1 MTFLKSLYH
10 FFLAWLGDFWYK
22 HPSRELFVI
31 GVTGTKGK
39 SSVLELTNSLLE
51 EAGKKTAL
59 ISSVRFKINESSER
73 NLTGMSMPGRF
84 FIQRFLREAA
94 DQGCKYALIE
104 VTSQGIL
111 QSRHRFIDFDAAMVT
126 NIMPEHIDAHGSYEN
141 YRKTKTRFFK
151 DVACYSKKKAR
162 FFFVNAD
169 MHDQKHFLYSAQGKG
184 LITMFSKKDIQKLKI
199 KTQLIGEF
207 NTENIAASI
216 AIARS
221 CNIEWGQ
228 IKNAI
233 EKFDGV
239 PGRLEFVQKFPFSV
253 IIDYAH
259 TPDSLELVYQTL
271 KGKRKSA
278 EKLICVLGA
287 AGGGRDV
294 WKRPVMGAIAAKY
307 CDEIVIT
314 DEDPFDDD
322 PKVIADQIAQGIK
335 TANQSKKY
343 TMILNRREAIKA
355 AIKMAR
361 KNDTVII
368 TGKGCEP
375 YMRLAK
381 GKKMTWNEREVVTKI
396 LNSEYIEL

>member
-151 DVACYSKKKAR
+151 DVARYSKKKAR

-169 MHDQKHFLYSAQGKG
+169 MHDQEYFLYPAQGKG